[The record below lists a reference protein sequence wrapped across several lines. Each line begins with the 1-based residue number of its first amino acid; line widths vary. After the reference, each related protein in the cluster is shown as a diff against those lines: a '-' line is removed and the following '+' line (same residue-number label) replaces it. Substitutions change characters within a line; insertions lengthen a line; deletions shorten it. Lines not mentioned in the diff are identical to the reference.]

1 MSVQRTDKNK
11 TRELY
16 KEKTLIKLHN
26 KKKQLNFYCCIYM
39 SSLLL
44 PAKVSKFLKNLRI
57 VWIFVFSACPCMSV
71 ECYSFVL
78 SLSLEY

>member
-1 MSVQRTDKNK
+1 
-11 TRELY
+11 
-16 KEKTLIKLHN
+16 
-26 KKKQLNFYCCIYM
+26 M

-57 VWIFVFSACPCMSV
+57 VWIFVFSACQCMSV
-71 ECYSFVL
+71 EFCSFVL